1 MAYTYILILEATG
14 VCASR
19 SLEHIIK
26 RSHVSIWKWMQ
37 KHADVVDPT
46 P

>member
-1 MAYTYILILEATG
+1 

-19 SLEHIIK
+19 SSEHIIK

-37 KHADVVDPT
+37 KHADVVDRFKVNKNQVKMIFL
-46 P
+46 